1 VRLPGYSMLEITPD
15 HIAKLADD
23 DLRTLIGLLCEAEL
37 ARHNLPVSA
46 VTWGGNQRAADGGL
60 DVRVA
65 LPAGSAVT
73 VFVPRP
79 NTGFQ
84 VKCQDMPRNA
94 ILAEMRP
101 SNVVRPV
108 IRELADASGA
118 YVIVSSQGST
128 ADSALQN
135 RRAAMLEAIAHLPN
149 AANLVLDFYDRTRL
163 ASWVRQHPGLIPWLR
178 EQIGRQLRGWHSY
191 GPWAYEPE
199 GTAAEFLVDE
209 TLRVQTGKKD
219 DGDGLSTLA
228 GIERIREVLRE
239 RGKVVRLIG
248 LSGVGKTRLVQ
259 TLFDGRIGAQALDHA
274 LALYTNMSD
283 DPDPQPIGMVSDL
296 LSAGTRAIVIVDNCA
311 PELHRQLSE
320 VCRRQAS
327 TVSVITIEYDI
338 REDEPEGTETFEL
351 LPSSEGVDRATY
363 QAALP
368 GIVNDRCSHC
378 SGIFRRERPHCH
390 RPCGDSRQKRKPFRA
405 GRSRAVSAP
414 LPATARA

>member
-1 VRLPGYSMLEITPD
+1 LASGFPDISMLEITPD
-15 HIAKLADD
+15 HIAELADD

-101 SNVVRPV
+101 ANVVRPV

-135 RRAAMLEAIAHLPN
+135 RRASMLEAIASFPN

-178 EQIGRQLRGWHSY
+178 EQIDRPLRGWHSY

-199 GTAAEFLVDE
+199 GTAAQFLVDE
-209 TLRVQTGKKD
+209 TLRVRTGKKD
-219 DGDGLSTLA
+219 DGHLGLSC
-228 GIERIREVLRE
+228 
-239 RGKVVRLIG
+239 
-248 LSGVGKTRLVQ
+248 
-259 TLFDGRIGAQALDHA
+259 H
-274 LALYTNMSD
+274 
-283 DPDPQPIGMVSDL
+283 P
-296 LSAGTRAIVIVDNCA
+296 VIFFV
-311 PELHRQLSE
+311 
-320 VCRRQAS
+320 
-327 TVSVITIEYDI
+327 
-338 REDEPEGTETFEL
+338 
-351 LPSSEGVDRATY
+351 
-363 QAALP
+363 
-368 GIVNDRCSHC
+368 
-378 SGIFRRERPHCH
+378 
-390 RPCGDSRQKRKPFRA
+390 
-405 GRSRAVSAP
+405 SRAH
-414 LPATARA
+414 ARARQ